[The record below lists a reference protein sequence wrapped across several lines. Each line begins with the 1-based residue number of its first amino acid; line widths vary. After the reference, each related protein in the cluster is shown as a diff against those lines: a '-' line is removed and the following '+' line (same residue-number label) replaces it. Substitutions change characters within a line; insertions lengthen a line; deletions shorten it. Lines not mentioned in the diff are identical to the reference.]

1 MVKKKKKQRVPTSG
15 HLLFPVIEKTSFVV
29 LKEDVMIPRNAT
41 VIYKIETKASG
52 KKELIVSNRA
62 SGSYQPMDGT
72 KFGPYK
78 PFQQ

>member
-1 MVKKKKKQRVPTSG
+1 MLLLL
-15 HLLFPVIEKTSFVV
+15 LLFFFLNTDKTLFVP
-29 LKEDVMIPRNAT
+29 LRDDAMIPRNAT

-52 KKELIVSNRA
+52 KKELIVSNRTP
-62 SGSYQPMDGT
+62 GSYQPMDGT